1 MNGVVEKINN
11 EKKKLG
17 VVLYVTSQD
26 YEVITNHK
34 RKCLDSLEERRNA
47 KLHFK
52 IIWRINCT
60 SRREKKRYLNSSN
73 KILMNS

>member
-11 EKKKLG
+11 EKNKL
-17 VVLYVTSQD
+17 VVDLWKTTQN
-26 YEVITNHK
+26 YEVKLCH
-34 RKCLDSLEERRNA
+34 SLMLEYLRRRRNA

-52 IIWRINCT
+52 IIRRINCA
-60 SRREKKRYLNSSN
+60 SRREKKRYVNSTN